1 MLKIEETNRAQETI
15 IEHLKGIYDFQ
26 QNEKIDVESLTDE
39 DVKNI
44 TIYIAVLA
52 RTPSMNAPSMNAHAF
67 LHNLPKKLFERICT
81 MVCQHALDCQ
91 SSREQHF
98 WHRPAEIIKQVGK
111 LS

>member
-26 QNEKIDVESLTDE
+26 QNEKVDVESLTDE

-52 RTPSMNAPSMNAHAF
+52 RTPSMNAHAF